1 MRWQFMAA
9 LMGIALLVLLVQDIP
24 LSNYLR
30 QVETDRL
37 VTSLERDAFV
47 LAGRSEETLETAAA
61 PETTPPGTAAAENA
75 ATEASVL
82 VAAARGYRDSGG
94 ARVVIVDA
102 AGVAVVTS
110 DDDQSIVGDSY
121 ASRPE
126 IMGALGGQISSGHRY
141 SDTLQVDLLYV
152 TVPVVNGQKVVGA
165 VRLTFPEQV
174 VTDAVTRQISVLGLV
189 ALTTVVLA
197 GIVGFIFSA
206 TVTRRLK
213 LLQHTTER
221 LADGDLNARA
231 DERTGAPEIRSLSVS
246 FNRMAARL
254 ETLIEQQRTFAA
266 DASHQL
272 RTPLTALRLR
282 LERAREL
289 LEDARAAGDGAAG
302 VGAAGVGATDVGDG
316 SRATANNAA
325 AAAAIERLAAAE
337 AEADRLGSIIEG
349 LLMLSRT
356 ESTAAPASDCDVA
369 RVARERVEHWQ
380 PLAQELGIGIRYE
393 GPDHARVSAIAT
405 APEQIIDNFVDNALS
420 ASTNG
425 STSGSTNGST
435 SGAPTEIL
443 VRVTAAGAAGAA
455 WQVAVLDRGVGLSE
469 EDCARAFDRF
479 WRADSDAL
487 GNGLGLAIVA
497 QLARA
502 SRAAARLER
511 RPGGGLEASVTFES
525 RA

>member
-1 MRWQFMAA
+1 MAA

-47 LAGRSEETLETAAA
+47 LAGRSEETLETPASSATAPTEAAA
-61 PETTPPGTAAAENA
+61 LT
-75 ATEASVL
+75 
-82 VAAARGYRDSGG
+82 AAARGYRDSGG
-94 ARVVIVDA
+94 ARVVIVNAD
-102 AGVAVVTS
+102 GVAVVTS

-126 IMGALGGQISSGHRY
+126 IMGALGGQITSGHRY
-141 SDTLQVDLLYV
+141 SDTLQIDLLYV
-152 TVPVVNGQKVVGA
+152 TVPIVNGQDIVGA

-213 LLQHTTER
+213 VLQHTTER
-221 LADGDLNARA
+221 LADGDLDARA
-231 DERTGAPEIRSLSVS
+231 DERAGAPEIRSLSVS
-246 FNRMAARL
+246 FNRMATRL

-289 LEDARAAGDGAAG
+289 LENDAGTGIAGSAPDTGPGPGSAGAAE
-302 VGAAGVGATDVGDG
+302 
-316 SRATANNAA
+316 
-325 AAAAIERLAAAE
+325 AAAIERLAAAE

-349 LLMLSRT
+349 LLVLSRT
-356 ESTAAPASDCDVA
+356 ESSTAPVVECDVA

-380 PLAQELGIGIRYE
+380 PLAQELGLGIRYE
-393 GPDHARVSAIAT
+393 GPDHATVCAIAT
-405 APEQIIDNFVDNALS
+405 APEQIIDNYVDNALS
-420 ASTNG
+420 ASTSRSIDAG
-425 STSGSTNGST
+425 
-435 SGAPTEIL
+435 PEREIV
-443 VRVTAAGAAGAA
+443 VRVASLSPG
-455 WQVAVLDRGVGLSE
+455 WRVSVLDDGPGLSD

-479 WRADSDAL
+479 WRADSDAPGAAS

-502 SRAAARLER
+502 SRAAVRLER
-511 RPGGGLEASVTFES
+511 RREGGLEASVTFDAGVHS
-525 RA
+525 AGP

>member
-1 MRWQFMAA
+1 MAA

-47 LAGRSEETLETAAA
+47 LAGRSEETLETPASSAAA
-61 PETTPPGTAAAENA
+61 ASSAAEAAAL
-75 ATEASVL
+75 T
-82 VAAARGYRDSGG
+82 AAARGYRDSGG
-94 ARVVIVDA
+94 ARVVIVNAD
-102 AGVAVVTS
+102 GIAVVTS

-126 IMGALGGQISSGHRY
+126 IMGALGGQITSGHRY
-141 SDTLQVDLLYV
+141 SDTLQIDLLYV
-152 TVPVVNGQKVVGA
+152 TVPIVNGQDIVGA

-213 LLQHTTER
+213 LLQLTTER
-221 LADGDLNARA
+221 LADGDLDARA
-231 DERTGAPEIRSLSVS
+231 DERAGAPEIRSLSVS
-246 FNRMAARL
+246 FNRMATRL

-289 LEDARAAGDGAAG
+289 LEDDAGTGVVGSAPDTGPG
-302 VGAAGVGATDVGDG
+302 PGSVGAAG
-316 SRATANNAA
+316 AA
-325 AAAAIERLAAAE
+325 GAAAIERLAAAE

-349 LLMLSRT
+349 LLVLSRT
-356 ESTAAPASDCDVA
+356 ESSTAPVVECDVA

-380 PLAQELGIGIRYE
+380 PLAQELGLGIRYE
-393 GPDHARVSAIAT
+393 GPDHATVCAIAT
-405 APEQIIDNFVDNALS
+405 APEQIIDNYVDNALS
-420 ASTNG
+420 ASTSRSIDAG
-425 STSGSTNGST
+425 
-435 SGAPTEIL
+435 PEREIV
-443 VRVTAAGAAGAA
+443 VRVASLSPG
-455 WQVAVLDRGVGLSE
+455 WRVSVLDDGPGLSD

-479 WRADSDAL
+479 WRADSDAPGAAS

-502 SRAAARLER
+502 SRAAVRLER
-511 RPGGGLEASVTFES
+511 RREGGLEASVTFD
-525 RA
+525 AAG

>member
-1 MRWQFMAA
+1 MAA

-24 LSNYLR
+24 LSGYLR

-47 LAGRSEETLETAAA
+47 LAGRSEETLETTVPPDAAA
-61 PETTPPGTAAAENA
+61 AKAMAREAAALTAAA
-75 ATEASVL
+75 
-82 VAAARGYRDSGG
+82 RRYRDSGG
-94 ARVVIVDA
+94 ARVVIVNTDGIA
-102 AGVAVVTS
+102 IVTS

-121 ASRPE
+121 LSRPE
-126 IMGALGGQISSGHRY
+126 IAGALGGQITSGHRY
-141 SDTLQVDLLYV
+141 SDTLQIDLLYV
-152 TVPVVNGQKVVGA
+152 TVPVVNGQKVIGA

-174 VTDAVTRQISVLGLV
+174 VADAVARQIGVLGVV

-206 TVTRRLK
+206 RVTRRLK
-213 LLQHTTER
+213 RLQQATER
-221 LADGDLNARA
+221 LADGDLDARA
-231 DERTGAPEIRSLSVS
+231 DELSGAPEIRSLSVS
-246 FNRMAARL
+246 FNRMATRL
-254 ETLIEQQRTFAA
+254 EALIEQQRRFAA

-282 LERAREL
+282 LEGAREL
-289 LEDARAAGDGAAG
+289 LEESAASGGTG
-302 VGAAGVGATDVGDG
+302 NGTVRGTG
-316 SRATANNAA
+316 SVSTG
-325 AAAAIERLAAAE
+325 AAIERLAAAE

-349 LLMLSRT
+349 ILMLSRS
-356 ESTAAPASDCDVA
+356 ESRAAPVVKFDVA

-380 PLAQELGIGIRYE
+380 PLAQELGLGIRYE
-393 GPDHARVSAIAT
+393 GPEHARVTAIAT

-420 ASTNG
+420 V
-425 STSGSTNGST
+425 STSTDAVGND
-435 SGAPTEIL
+435 IV
-443 VRVTAAGAAGAA
+443 VRVAAAGAA
-455 WQVAVLDRGVGLSE
+455 WRVAVLDRGPGLSD

-502 SRAAARLER
+502 SRATVRLER
-511 RPGGGLEASVTFES
+511 RPGGGLEASVTFAA
-525 RA
+525 RP

>member
-1 MRWQFMAA
+1 MAA

-24 LSNYLR
+24 LSGYLR

-47 LAGRSEETLETAAA
+47 LAGRSEETLETPPASADAASSAAA
-61 PETTPPGTAAAENA
+61 LT
-75 ATEASVL
+75 
-82 VAAARGYRDSGG
+82 AAARGYRDSGG
-94 ARVVIVDA
+94 ARVVIVNAD
-102 AGVAVVTS
+102 GVAVVTS
-110 DDDQSIVGDSY
+110 DDDQSAVGDSY

-126 IMGALGGQISSGHRY
+126 IMGALGGQITSGHRY
-141 SDTLQVDLLYV
+141 SDTLQIDLLYV
-152 TVPVVNGQKVVGA
+152 TVPIVNGQDVVGA

-221 LADGDLNARA
+221 LADGDLDARA
-231 DERTGAPEIRSLSVS
+231 DERAGAPEIRSLSVS
-246 FNRMAARL
+246 FNRMATRL
-254 ETLIEQQRTFAA
+254 ETLIGQQRTFAA

-289 LEDARAAGDGAAG
+289 LEDG
-302 VGAAGVGATDVGDG
+302 TDG
-316 SRATANNAA
+316 SGVAA
-325 AAAAIERLAAAE
+325 VERLAAAE
-337 AEADRLGSIIEG
+337 AEADRLGSIIDG
-349 LLMLSRT
+349 LLVLSRT
-356 ESTAAPASDCDVA
+356 ESSTAPVVECDVA

-380 PLAQELGIGIRYE
+380 PLAQELGVGIRYE
-393 GPDHARVSAIAT
+393 GPDHASASAIVT

-420 ASTNG
+420 ASTSTGTGTGVNS
-425 STSGSTNGST
+425 STSSAAGL
-435 SGAPTEIL
+435 PHEIV
-443 VRVTAAGAAGAA
+443 VRVAAGSPG
-455 WQVAVLDRGVGLSE
+455 WRVSVLDDGPGLSD

-502 SRAAARLER
+502 SRATVLLER
-511 RPGGGLEASVTFES
+511 RPEGGLEASVTFEA
-525 RA
+525 RG